1 MLVGRLEDTRF
12 YQEAKAE
19 GRKEGREEA
28 HKEFLA
34 RVICCLL
41 QREFSLEAIAKIL
54 KLPIE
59 EVTQIAQ
66 QQPT

>member
-19 GRKEGREEA
+19 GREEA
-28 HKEFLA
+28 HQEFRP
-34 RVICCLL
+34 RVIHCLL
-41 QREFSLEAIAKIL
+41 SREFSLEDIAEIL
-54 KLPIE
+54 ELPVE